1 LIGKGKNPSGARTGN
16 NGGTGHISRPLATL
30 KDPTAF
36 GPPPKNV
43 NFHGG
48 AALPN
53 EITPDRR
60 GLGAPLSKAQAE
72 SAERAVNRLDTS
84 EAEETAKPAGPPL
97 PYRANGTGFKTDNL
111 LPPPIH
117 QAVEGGAGPKHEIGT
132 ALSPSISKPSL
143 PPRLPPR
150 SNSSNLSSPVSDSPS
165 HPACDSVVHEPERA
179 TNIYINQGAVSR
191 LGKAGISVPGFGIG
205 QSDKIS
211 PKSPPE
217 SASSPESQFNEVQS
231 QFSRMNKSSIS
242 SPLPSS
248 PPTLSQGTTLAQ
260 KQAAIK
266 TAQSFHKDPTSVSLT
281 DAQTA
286 ANTANNFRE
295 RHQEQISAG
304 AQKANTWN
312 KKYNI
317 TGRMNSFLEQQSSTP
332 GEQQQQPQPGQTQPP
347 QPAPRP
353 AHLPNPTPTA
363 ATATPDLKNRKA
375 PPPPP
380 PPKKPSSMLRPAMG
394 SHGSNELAPP
404 PVPLGT
410 KPSFG

>member
-1 LIGKGKNPSGARTGN
+1 LIGKAKNPTATRSGSS
-16 NGGTGHISRPLATL
+16 GGSAHISRPLATL
-30 KDPTAF
+30 KNPTSF

-72 SAERAVNRLDTS
+72 SAERAVHSREPT
-84 EAEETAKPAGPPL
+84 EAEETAEPARPPV
-97 PYRANGTGFKTDNL
+97 PYRANRTGLKTDHL
-111 LPPPIH
+111 PPPPIH
-117 QAVEGGAGPKHEIGT
+117 RAIEGDGELEHDLGT
-132 ALSPSISKPSL
+132 ALGPSKSKPSL

-150 SNSSNLSSPVSDSPS
+150 SNSSNLSSPVSSSPS
-165 HPACDSVVHEPERA
+165 PLTYDSVVDEPKRV
-179 TNIYINQGAVSR
+179 TNTYMNQEAVSR

-205 QSDKIS
+205 PSDRTS
-211 PKSPPE
+211 PKHPAQSP
-217 SASSPESQFNEVQS
+217 ASPGLQFNEVQS
-231 QFSRMNKSSIS
+231 QFSRMNKSST
-242 SPLPSS
+242 SPSASS
-248 PPTLSQGTTLAQ
+248 PPAPSQGTTLAQ

-266 TAQSFHKDPTSVSLT
+266 TAQSFHKDPASVSLT

-286 ANTANNFRE
+286 ASTANNFRE

-317 TGRMNSFLEQQSSTP
+317 TGRMNSFLEQQSTP
-332 GEQQQQPQPGQTQPP
+332 PQQQQQQQIDNQQVVPP
-347 QPAPRP
+347 
-353 AHLPNPTPTA
+353 PTA
-363 ATATPDLKNRKA
+363 LTATPDLSSRKA
-375 PPPPP
+375 PPPP
-380 PPKKPSSMLRPAMG
+380 PPKKPSSMLRQTMG
-394 SHGSNELAPP
+394 SGLAPP

>member
-1 LIGKGKNPSGARTGN
+1 MIGKGKNPAGARTGS

-53 EITPDRR
+53 EITLDRR

-72 SAERAVNRLDTS
+72 SAEQAVHHLDTS
-84 EAEETAKPAGPPL
+84 EADETAKPAGPPV
-97 PYRANGTGFKTDNL
+97 PYRANRTGLKTDHL
-111 LPPPIH
+111 PPPPIH
-117 QAVEGGAGPKHEIGT
+117 RAAEVGDGPKHDLGT
-132 ALSPSISKPSL
+132 ALGPSVSKPSL

-150 SNSSNLSSPVSDSPS
+150 SNSSNPASPISNSPS
-165 HPACDSVVHEPERA
+165 PPAYDSVVEKPKRA
-179 TNIYINQGAVSR
+179 TNTYINQDAVTR

-205 QSDKIS
+205 QSNKTN
-211 PKSPPE
+211 PKSPTE
-217 SASSPESQFNEVQS
+217 SPSSPPSQLNDIQS
-231 QFSRMNKSSIS
+231 RFPRMNKSSTS
-242 SPLPSS
+242 PPLPSS
-248 PPTLSQGTTLAQ
+248 PPAPSQGTTLAQ

-317 TGRMNSFLEQQSSTP
+317 TGRMNSFLEQQSTP
-332 GEQQQQPQPGQTQPP
+332 PDQPQQSNQQGQTHNQQPAAQ
-347 QPAPRP
+347 P

-363 ATATPDLKNRKA
+363 VTATPDLNHRKA

-380 PPKKPSSMLRPAMG
+380 PPKKPSSMLRQAM
-394 SHGSNELAPP
+394 SSSSELAPP